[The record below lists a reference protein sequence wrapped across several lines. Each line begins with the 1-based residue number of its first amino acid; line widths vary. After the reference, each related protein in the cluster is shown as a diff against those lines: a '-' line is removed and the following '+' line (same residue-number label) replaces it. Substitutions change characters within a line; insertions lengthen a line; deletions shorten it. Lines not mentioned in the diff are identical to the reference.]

1 MHDAKTLALLE
12 WLVSSGLSGVGEAQL
27 VSGFCEELVRLGI
40 PLVRVSVAS
49 DLLDPIY
56 DARGFRWHRGK
67 AVQRAEFARDSDSRN
82 ADDWQRSP
90 FFAMIQGRLPTLR
103 RRLDGDYRRGEFPI
117 LDEVQDSGATDYLAI
132 ATHIDRKATL
142 GEVEGVISSWTI
154 DRPGGFDTGEIDLLT
169 QVVPALS
176 FAFNAI
182 ASLGMTRTLLDTYLG
197 QDAAARVLGGHIM
210 RGQPET
216 IRAVI
221 WYSDL
226 VNFTRIADEID
237 RDQLLALLN
246 DYAECLVEI
255 VGAQGGHVL
264 KFMGDGILAIFPD
277 DDRRQACSRAL
288 DAALAA
294 EVQVATLNQAR
305 SGRGLPVTDFHLSLH
320 VGDLLYGNIGS
331 RSRLDFTL
339 LGPAVNEAARIEAL
353 CRSLEQRVIV
363 SSAFAE
369 AAGNRRA
376 GLVSL
381 GRYALRGVARPQ
393 ELFTID
399 RSAALA

>member
-1 MHDAKTLALLE
+1 MHEAKTLALLE
-12 WLVSSGLSGVGEAQL
+12 WLVTSGLSGAGEAQL
-27 VSGFCEELVRLGI
+27 VSGFCEELVRHGI
-40 PLVRVSVAS
+40 PLLRVSVAS

-56 DARGFRWHRGK
+56 DARGYRWRRGQ
-67 AVQRAEFARDSDSRN
+67 AVERSQFARDSDSRN

-90 FFAMIQGRLPTLR
+90 FFIMLQERLPTLR
-103 RRLDGDYRRGEFPI
+103 RRLDGDYRQGEFPI
-117 LDEVQDSGATDYLAI
+117 LDELLENGATDYFAV
-132 ATHIDRKATL
+132 ATPIDRKGTL

-154 DRPGGFDTGEIDLLT
+154 DRPGGFADGEIELLT
-169 QVVPALS
+169 GVVPALS

-197 QDAAARVLGGHIM
+197 EDAAHRVLGGHIM

-246 DYAECLVEI
+246 DYAQCLVEI

-264 KFMGDGILAIFPD
+264 KFIGDGILAIFPD

-288 DAALAA
+288 DAALEA
-294 EVQVATLNQAR
+294 EAKVATLNQAR

-331 RSRLDFTL
+331 RNRLDFTV

-399 RSAALA
+399 RSAAIA

>member
-1 MHDAKTLALLE
+1 MHEAKALALME
-12 WLVSSGLSGVGEAQL
+12 WLVAAGLGGAGEAEL

-40 PLVRVSVAS
+40 PLVRVSVAA
-49 DLLDPIY
+49 DLLHPIY
-56 DARGFRWHRGK
+56 DARGFRWHRGR
-67 AVQRAEFARDSDSRN
+67 VVERSEFARDRDSRN
-82 ADDWQRSP
+82 DEDWQRSP
-90 FFAMIQGRLPTLR
+90 FFLMLRERLPTLR
-103 RRLDGDYRRGEFPI
+103 RRLDADYRPGEFPI
-117 LDEVQDSGATDYLAI
+117 LDELREAGTTDYLAI
-132 ATHIDRKATL
+132 ATRIDRRATL
-142 GEVEGVISSWTI
+142 GEVEGVISSWAI
-154 DRPGGFDTGEIDLLT
+154 DRPGGFDPGEVDLLT
-169 QVVPALS
+169 LAVPALS

-182 ASLGMTRTLLDTYLG
+182 SSLGMTRTLLDTYLG
-197 QDAAARVLGGHIM
+197 EDAAARVLGGNIM
-210 RGQPET
+210 RGQAET

-226 VNFTRIADEID
+226 ANFTRIADEIA

-246 DYAECLVEI
+246 DYAECLVE
-255 VGAQGGHVL
+255 VVETQGGHVL

-288 DAALAA
+288 NAALAA
-294 EVQVATLNQAR
+294 EARVATLNLAR

-331 RSRLDFTL
+331 RGRLDFTV

>member
-1 MHDAKTLALLE
+1 
-12 WLVSSGLSGVGEAQL
+12 
-27 VSGFCEELVRLGI
+27 
-40 PLVRVSVAS
+40 
-49 DLLDPIY
+49 
-56 DARGFRWHRGK
+56 
-67 AVQRAEFARDSDSRN
+67 
-82 ADDWQRSP
+82 
-90 FFAMIQGRLPTLR
+90 
-103 RRLDGDYRRGEFPI
+103 
-117 LDEVQDSGATDYLAI
+117 
-132 ATHIDRKATL
+132 
-142 GEVEGVISSWTI
+142 
-154 DRPGGFDTGEIDLLT
+154 
-169 QVVPALS
+169 
-176 FAFNAI
+176 
-182 ASLGMTRTLLDTYLG
+182 
-197 QDAAARVLGGHIM
+197 
-210 RGQPET
+210 
-216 IRAVI
+216 
-221 WYSDL
+221 
-226 VNFTRIADEID
+226 
-237 RDQLLALLN
+237 
-246 DYAECLVEI
+246 
-255 VGAQGGHVL
+255 
-264 KFMGDGILAIFPD
+264 MGDGILAIFPD

-294 EVQVATLNQAR
+294 EAQIAVLNQAR

-331 RSRLDFTL
+331 RSRLDFTV

>member
-1 MHDAKTLALLE
+1 MHEGKAQTLLE
-12 WLVSSGLSGVGEAQL
+12 WLVAAGLAGAGEAQL
-27 VSGFCEELVRLGI
+27 IAGFCDELVRLGT
-40 PLVRVSVAS
+40 PLVRVVVAS
-49 DLLDPIY
+49 DLLHPIL
-56 DARGFRWHRGK
+56 DARGFRWNRGK
-67 AVQRAEFARDSDSRN
+67 PVERSEFTRDTDSRG
-82 ADDWQRSP
+82 AEDWQRSP
-90 FFAMIQGRLPTLR
+90 FFLMLQERLPTLR
-103 RRLDGDYRRGEFPI
+103 RRIAMDYRPGEFPI
-117 LDEVQDSGATDYLAI
+117 VDDLQEAGATDYFAI
-132 ATHIDRKATL
+132 AIRIDRKATL
-142 GEVEGVISSWTI
+142 GELEGVISSWAT
-154 DRPGGFDTGEIDLLT
+154 DRPGGFDPGEVDLLT
-169 QVVPALS
+169 RVVPALA
-176 FAFNAI
+176 FAFNAVS
-182 ASLGMTRTLLDTYLG
+182 SLGMTRTLLDTYLG
-197 QDAAARVLGGHIM
+197 EDAAARVLGGNIM
-210 RGQPET
+210 RGQAET

-226 VNFTRIADEID
+226 ANFTRIADEIA

-246 DYAECLVEI
+246 DYAECLVEE

-264 KFMGDGILAIFPD
+264 KFIGDGILAIFPD

-294 EVQVATLNQAR
+294 EAGVTALNQAR

-320 VGDLLYGNIGS
+320 LGDLLYGNIGS
-331 RSRLDFTL
+331 RARLDFTV

-353 CRSLEQRVIV
+353 CRSLDQRVIV

-399 RSAALA
+399 RSAVMA